1 MATYNFTRPNLSR
14 ENAEVQ
20 EYLLRLLNELDHI
33 AFDDKANVNNYSTTE
48 VYEDSSIE
56 EEASFTGGTYRK
68 WKSGLAEVWG
78 TVNVTIGTLT
88 QWGLNGLNATDDS
101 YYLTYPSIFTTVPSV
116 QATVEKDSNSV
127 LLATVEKGTASVSP
141 KYKLIGLS
149 NQALQGQTATLHI
162 YAVGRWK

>member
-1 MATYNFTRPNLSR
+1 MATFNFTRPNLSK

-56 EEASFTGGTYRK
+56 EEASFTNGTYRK

-88 QWGLNGLNATDDS
+88 QWGQNGLNATDDS

-149 NQALQGQTATLHI
+149 NQTLTDQTATIHF
-162 YAVGRWK
+162 YCVGRWK